1 MFNHQAHKIVLRF
14 MRGETPCQIMER
26 YGVSFDRVKWVLGY
40 YYGKEDS

>member
-1 MFNHQAHKIVLRF
+1 

-40 YYGKEDS
+40 YYGNN